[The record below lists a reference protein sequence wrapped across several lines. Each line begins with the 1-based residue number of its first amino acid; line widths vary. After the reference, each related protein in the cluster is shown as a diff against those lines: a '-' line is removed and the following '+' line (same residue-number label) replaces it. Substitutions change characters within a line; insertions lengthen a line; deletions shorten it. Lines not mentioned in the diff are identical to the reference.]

1 MHGLLR
7 RLFAPRWKHPNSEV
21 RLKALDQLDPQ
32 QPTQRDA
39 LHALAQDSDSEI
51 QLAALL
57 ALDDIQGLVSG
68 YAKHPQDETWFNAAC
83 QRLTGAEGHAD
94 LHQRQALVTELSE
107 PRLLNAIALKGDNLD
122 LRLTALAQLS
132 DEQDLTHQACH
143 NGVAAVRHQA
153 AQRIENEDNLKRLLK
168 EARRDRQVMRLAR
181 EKLTQSRNNAEWLA
195 EQQNQREQ
203 LLQQLEKHAQAPWEP
218 LYGGRFRHLEREWQH
233 LEHPPSIEQEQRFHQ
248 ALLGCRKTLHD
259 HETQEQARQQ
269 SLVRRAEAENTRDQ
283 LLEGLE
289 ETLEGLHQ
297 SSEVTA
303 QDIDSLRAQ
312 RQLLSQRWQSLSD
325 LHPPSD
331 PIQKR
336 YTQALARYEQLMDAW
351 QRWQENASALESA
364 VSLHDHPS
372 ITAIVNQCAWPKE
385 LAPPALLKRAQAA
398 LVAEASAEQHRAP
411 SLSALNAE
419 LDNFEHLLERGAFK
433 SASRLHQRLKPS
445 LEALT
450 TDDAK
455 PHRARL
461 KQLGARLAELR
472 DWRGFVAGPKREQL
486 CASIEALADDQHM
499 AEEALDR
506 HHRQLV
512 KEWKS
517 LGDAAANREQ
527 SARFRAASDRIHERL
542 TPWRE
547 QLTHL
552 RETNLRS
559 REALCEQ
566 LETLLD
572 QPAQDADPDV
582 LREIRDKA
590 RHQWRDYSPVPREQS
605 EAVGQRFAKIR
616 HRLQRLID
624 QRAEHIG
631 LQKHAL
637 IEQVQALQNDS
648 EQPLAKR
655 IIQTKQLQQQWRQL
669 GRAPKGE
676 EQALWKTFRHACDQ
690 LFAQR
695 DAHKNEQA
703 ARQQQQ
709 LDDMQTLIDQM
720 DSWQPAHA
728 DEAET
733 LEDYLKRASQLEP
746 LPRNR
751 RTDGMQRR
759 LSGIVRARRE
769 RLSRL
774 AVAAT
779 VQQWQALLPLV
790 KAHLTAD
797 QQALTG
803 EAAEDVD
810 APSLLSA
817 ELPAIFAGA
826 HQQRNQSRRATSAPL
841 SQAQLAA
848 LEDDLARLRVH
859 LSLLAL
865 GSVKQRDEP
874 LRLAIQVERLNEG
887 LHTER
892 SRAEEIIDV
901 LATLLAL
908 GPIPL
913 TLWEK
918 EVEEFDSLLSRLA
931 HVPHP

>member
-1 MHGLLR
+1 M
-7 RLFAPRWKHPNSEV
+7 
-21 RLKALDQLDPQ
+21 
-32 QPTQRDA
+32 
-39 LHALAQDSDSEI
+39 
-51 QLAALL
+51 
-57 ALDDIQGLVSG
+57 
-68 YAKHPQDETWFNAAC
+68 
-83 QRLTGAEGHAD
+83 
-94 LHQRQALVTELSE
+94 
-107 PRLLNAIALKGDNLD
+107 
-122 LRLTALAQLS
+122 
-132 DEQDLTHQACH
+132 
-143 NGVAAVRHQA
+143 
-153 AQRIENEDNLKRLLK
+153 
-168 EARRDRQVMRLAR
+168 
-181 EKLTQSRNNAEWLA
+181 
-195 EQQNQREQ
+195 
-203 LLQQLEKHAQAPWEP
+203 
-218 LYGGRFRHLEREWQH
+218 
-233 LEHPPSIEQEQRFHQ
+233 
-248 ALLGCRKTLHD
+248 
-259 HETQEQARQQ
+259 
-269 SLVRRAEAENTRDQ
+269 
-283 LLEGLE
+283 
-289 ETLEGLHQ
+289 
-297 SSEVTA
+297 
-303 QDIDSLRAQ
+303 
-312 RQLLSQRWQSLSD
+312 
-325 LHPPSD
+325 
-331 PIQKR
+331 
-336 YTQALARYEQLMDAW
+336 
-351 QRWQENASALESA
+351 
-364 VSLHDHPS
+364 
-372 ITAIVNQCAWPKE
+372 
-385 LAPPALLKRAQAA
+385 
-398 LVAEASAEQHRAP
+398 
-411 SLSALNAE
+411 
-419 LDNFEHLLERGAFK
+419 
-433 SASRLHQRLKPS
+433 
-445 LEALT
+445 
-450 TDDAK
+450 
-455 PHRARL
+455 ARL
-461 KQLGARLAELR
+461 Q
-472 DWRGFVAGPKREQL
+472 
-486 CASIEALADDQHM
+486 
-499 AEEALDR
+499 
-506 HHRQLV
+506 
-512 KEWKS
+512 
-517 LGDAAANREQ
+517 
-527 SARFRAASDRIHERL
+527 
-542 TPWRE
+542 
-547 QLTHL
+547 
-552 RETNLRS
+552 
-559 REALCEQ
+559 
-566 LETLLD
+566 
-572 QPAQDADPDV
+572 
-582 LREIRDKA
+582 
-590 RHQWRDYSPVPREQS
+590 PVPREQS

-709 LDDMQTLIDQM
+709 LDDMQTLIEQM

-797 QQALTG
+797 QQALAG
-803 EAAEDVD
+803 EAAKDVD
-810 APSLLSA
+810 APSLLST